1 MSMPAGRGAA
11 DRSLDRATTE
21 LATRIRSPELEW
33 LCSLHNYSASPGRRP
48 ASALAV
54 GVPEQAKGVLGTPR
68 IDTLAV
74 SRNAV
79 ENAVSA
85 GAAELAPAEITAARD
100 KMVRANQAL
109 AARDY
114 RTARELAI
122 QAQADAKL
130 AQSKA
135 NSAKATA
142 AANAL
147 DEDLRVLRQEVD
159 RANAAAPAPAAT
171 TSTQ

>member
-1 MSMPAGRGAA
+1 MSGLL
-11 DRSLDRATTE
+11 RSATTVAA
-21 LATRIRSPELEW
+21 LAGALV
-33 LCSLHNYSASPGRRP
+33 LAGCASPQKAP
-48 ASALAV
+48 ATADV
-54 GVPEQAKGVLGTPR
+54 
-68 IDTLAV
+68 AV

-100 KMVRANQAL
+100 KMMRANQAL
-109 AARDY
+109 AAKDY
-114 RTARELAI
+114 KVARELAI

-142 AANAL
+142 ASNAL
-147 DEDLRVLRQEVD
+147 NEDLRVLREEVE
-159 RANAAAPAPAAT
+159 RANSSVPATTA

>member
-1 MSMPAGRGAA
+1 MDQQHPITRLLKSVAVAAGSAGV
-11 DRSLDRATTE
+11 LV
-21 LATRIRSPELEW
+21 LAG
-33 LCSLHNYSASPGRRP
+33 CASPQKAP
-48 ASALAV
+48 ATADV
-54 GVPEQAKGVLGTPR
+54 
-68 IDTLAV
+68 AV

-79 ENAVSA
+79 DNAVSA
-85 GAAELAPAEITAARD
+85 GAAELAPAEVSMARD
-100 KMVRANQAL
+100 KMLRANQAL
-109 AARDY
+109 AAKDY
-114 RTARELAI
+114 KMARELAI

-159 RANAAAPAPAAT
+159 RLNAP

>member
-1 MSMPAGRGAA
+1 MDQQQQAMGRLAAGAFAA
-11 DRSLDRATTE
+11 AVLL
-21 LATRIRSPELEW
+21 LAG
-33 LCSLHNYSASPGRRP
+33 CASPQKAP
-48 ASALAV
+48 ATADV
-54 GVPEQAKGVLGTPR
+54 
-68 IDTLAV
+68 AV

-85 GAAELAPAEITAARD
+85 GAAELAPEEINAARD
-100 KMVRANQAL
+100 KMMRANQAL

-114 RTARELAI
+114 KLARELAI

-142 AANAL
+142 ASNAL
-147 DEDLRVLRQEVD
+147 NEDLRVLREEVE
-159 RANAAAPAPAAT
+159 RANAPSAT

>member
-1 MSMPAGRGAA
+1 MDQQHPMTRLLKSVAMATGAA
-11 DRSLDRATTE
+11 GVLV
-21 LATRIRSPELEW
+21 LAG
-33 LCSLHNYSASPGRRP
+33 CASPQKAP
-48 ASALAV
+48 ATADV
-54 GVPEQAKGVLGTPR
+54 
-68 IDTLAV
+68 AV

-109 AARDY
+109 AAKDY
-114 RTARELAI
+114 KLARELAI

-159 RANAAAPAPAAT
+159 RLNSSST
-171 TSTQ
+171 TTTQ

>member
-1 MSMPAGRGAA
+1 MDQEHPTTHLLKSLSTAALAAGV
-11 DRSLDRATTE
+11 LV
-21 LATRIRSPELEW
+21 LAG
-33 LCSLHNYSASPGRRP
+33 CASPQKAP
-48 ASALAV
+48 ATADV
-54 GVPEQAKGVLGTPR
+54 
-68 IDTLAV
+68 AV

-100 KMVRANQAL
+100 KMMRANQAL
-109 AARDY
+109 AAKDY
-114 RTARELAI
+114 KVARELAI

-147 DEDLRVLRQEVD
+147 DEDLRVLRQEVE
-159 RANAAAPAPAAT
+159 RANSTAPAAT